1 MASATPEPVALAILA
16 KAPLAGSVKTRLIP
30 ALGAEGAAA
39 LHARLIE
46 RTVETACAAH
56 IGPVTLWSTPAT
68 PHACF
73 AALAS
78 RFPIALASQP
88 DGDLGVR
95 MLAACEA
102 TAGPAIVIG
111 TDCPALTPPHLC
123 EAADVLRAGID
134 AVITPAEDG
143 GYVLIG
149 SPDEVVEQIRH
160 VGTSL
165 NVGHLMLLLQYGNM
179 SKDVTK
185 YNTRLFAEK
194 VMPKVKDLFGE
205 WEDKWWPKPMAKGQ
219 RAAVPAFRPQFA
231 AAE

>member
-16 KAPLAGSVKTRLIP
+16 KAPVAGSVKTRLIP

-56 IGPVTLWSTPAT
+56 IGPVTLWVTPAA

-73 AALAS
+73 AAVAS
-78 RFPIALASQP
+78 RFHIALAPQP
-88 DGDLGVR
+88 DGDLGAR

-149 SPDEVVEQIRH
+149 SRRPQ
-160 VGTSL
+160 
-165 NVGHLMLLLQYGNM
+165 
-179 SKDVTK
+179 
-185 YNTRLFAEK
+185 
-194 VMPKVKDLFGE
+194 PDLFTGMTWSTDQVMAQTRGRLAQAGLTWRE
-205 WEDKWWPKPMAKGQ
+205 LTTLWDVDRPEDVARLRGAGLAHLLNKATSDL
-219 RAAVPAFRPQFA
+219 
-231 AAE
+231 EL